1 LVGLSAILLLIFMDP
16 LDGFLA
22 WMVLAPY
29 ARFIYLDIK
38 LGRGIPDL
46 GLTRLCAG
54 LLTLI
59 ILAQM
64 ARRQRQPL
72 PINWID
78 VMALAFGIGLILS
91 AFSAFVGPISAVQT
105 VVDFFGIPML
115 IYYLARHLVRR
126 PQDLERAL
134 TAMLIIGAYLAALTT
149 HEQLTGVVL
158 FRGGDWGTRY
168 SPHIRKVIGLLGN
181 PASMGTAQAVLL
193 PFAAYT
199 GLYGSSPTRRWAGR
213 LVTLMLLV
221 GIGMTYVRAA
231 WLAALVALLIF
242 GVYDRRLR
250 RVVLPA
256 YIIAAF
262 LVLLFWGTLSQS
274 WVVRERLSSY
284 RPIEY
289 RLTAFNLTWRMIA
302 HNPLFGIGYGNFG
315 RAAMRLY
322 GWDPDRNIYVDPSP
336 HNTFLF
342 ILASGGFVA
351 LLPFLGLFAAIL
363 WVSFRL
369 FRRARRLGRG
379 QPALVIALWATVVA
393 YGLAIATFDASNAQ
407 FANMLFFLSVGV
419 VIGSQEGALAE
430 AEA

>member
-1 LVGLSAILLLIFMDP
+1 MLKVRELAYHPIVQAAGRVALVVLIGALGLGLGLILVSPDWPLAVTLVGLSAILLLVFMDP

-78 VMALAFGIGLILS
+78 VMALAFGVGLIIS

-256 YIIAAF
+256 YLIVAL
-262 LVLLFWGTLSQS
+262 LVFLFWGALSQS

-289 RLTAFNLTWRMIA
+289 RLTAFSLTWRMIA

-351 LLPFLGLFAAIL
+351 LL
-363 WVSFRL
+363 
-369 FRRARRLGRG
+369 
-379 QPALVIALWATVVA
+379 
-393 YGLAIATFDASNAQ
+393 
-407 FANMLFFLSVGV
+407 
-419 VIGSQEGALAE
+419 
-430 AEA
+430 